1 MKKIAPII
9 AMLSSL
15 LAPLTADARSE
26 LMSDLFPVR
35 TGTYAPDG
43 ECDAAAAAMIYV
55 EQDRLGAN
63 KASGRVNLVRRN
75 GQDYVLDVLWIEAG
89 SSQVDGEADTVTITV
104 KDRQSFL
111 FANTNTEKT
120 LMTWCN

>member
-1 MKKIAPII
+1 MTKIAPIV
-9 AMLSSL
+9 AMLSIL
-15 LAPLTADARSE
+15 LAPLTADANCG
-26 LMSDLFPVR
+26 LTSDLFPVR

-63 KASGRVNLVRRN
+63 KATGRVNLVRRN
-75 GQDYVLDVLWIEAG
+75 GQDYMLDVLWIEAG
-89 SSQVDGEADTVTITV
+89 SGEGDGEAGTVTITV

-111 FANTNTEKT
+111 FANINTEKT